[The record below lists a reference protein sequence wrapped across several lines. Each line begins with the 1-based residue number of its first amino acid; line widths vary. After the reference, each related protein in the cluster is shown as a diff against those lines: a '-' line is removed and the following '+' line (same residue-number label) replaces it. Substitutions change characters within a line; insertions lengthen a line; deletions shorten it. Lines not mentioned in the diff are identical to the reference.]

1 MPVKT
6 MRHRAAHRFVTI
18 FLVALV
24 VSYGSCIFAQQTDNN
39 AQLDIFVFNQEDHGG
54 NKIQNEEMLYVGA
67 RASAKL
73 KVNKVLTIRPTISG
87 ALLYAGGKPDVPST
101 ITNAT
106 TTSASQRSSNR
117 AGGKSDYTPVTTS
130 MGFDIKPIGSDWT
143 LSPGAYLP
151 FGGWA
156 RNVESLVA
164 EGMITGPANERRS
177 DMPYVEVQQGAAK
190 QQVTVNW
197 AQASKGRIQ
206 IKVRMD
212 NPD

>member
-1 MPVKT
+1 MFKALNGAIDRVETVDTTFATLDNARMRNVTVEANSFTAVTQPIANPVYAEVNQAT
-6 MRHRAAHRFVTI
+6 AATV
-18 FLVALV
+18 
-24 VSYGSCIFAQQTDNN
+24 
-39 AQLDIFVFNQEDHGG
+39 
-54 NKIQNEEMLYVGA
+54 
-67 RASAKL
+67 
-73 KVNKVLTIRPTISG
+73 
-87 ALLYAGGKPDVPST
+87 
-101 ITNAT
+101 
-106 TTSASQRSSNR
+106 
-117 AGGKSDYTPVTTS
+117 
-130 MGFDIKPIGSDWT
+130 WT